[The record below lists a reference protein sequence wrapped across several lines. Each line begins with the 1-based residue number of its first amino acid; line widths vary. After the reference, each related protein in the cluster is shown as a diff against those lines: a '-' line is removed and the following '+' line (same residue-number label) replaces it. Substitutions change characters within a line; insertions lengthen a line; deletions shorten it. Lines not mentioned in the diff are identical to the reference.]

1 MRKITLMCSLFF
13 TASLTA
19 FAEVGE
25 KITSL
30 DQLSNDK
37 VYTITPKDGNRG
49 TWCYDKNNP
58 NVLTSTTRTGD
69 EINMSDVNQQFAF
82 LKSESGRLFVYS
94 IGAQKFF
101 SKGSDVVSLVS
112 EISNENVLSSIL
124 NSTNSDKA
132 NYPWVVAVN
141 GSQLNLC
148 NPGSS
153 DPSGV
158 VLWND
163 LSDNG
168 NSICITE
175 AGNFEQNENVI
186 NYIQEIDKKFDIV
199 EEANAYLKVPA
210 NSVGGYS
217 AMLWNALNEACGSDG
232 KAEFSD
238 LDNPDFETALNN
250 IKAGTPIEFSNDKVY
265 KIQNYVPS
273 NGFLMSRKEATD
285 TCRIFAS
292 AKASELAEIE
302 NSEKWQLYFDGVHYL
317 LYNQGTSK
325 YVQYVAEAQFPT
337 TKDLWLLVDEPTYVN
352 VQKNENKGKGAY
364 TIQDPNCTGHY
375 QYMHVNNSQT
385 DISGVKG
392 WETSADATNFYFIE
406 TEGTAIDL
414 ASVAL
419 NKVKQEGQ
427 TLIDSYIP
435 DPDHAN
441 YVGNY
446 SSASIDALRNA
457 INDVNATVES
467 IQVAIDNVKASK
479 QPQVG
484 KYYILQN
491 TFAFNDGQTKT
502 IFESA
507 DGTNIAWNT
516 KAEGAAELWQFES
529 NGNGKF
535 YLKSAN
541 TGKYVTVNNGFK
553 MQEAQPT
560 NYAIYLV
567 EQSDVDIY
575 TFGLRTS
582 PDVDYTMALSTADG
596 PYKKA
601 GADATNGNY
610 VSTYNGFGNDC
621 PTKWN
626 IIEATSIKQ
635 EIKEVGYATA
645 WFPCAVNIPSGVE
658 VYYVS
663 STENGY
669 AVLQQV
675 TDVIPAKSAVI
686 LKGAKGI
693 YTFEISVDQSLP
705 TINGNC
711 LNGTSIATTLSESV
725 NAYVLANGS
734 KGVGFYILENSND
747 VETPNRTVAANKAY
761 LTIAEPNGIK
771 AFTFD
776 FGGTTGID
784 KPQTAVESEEYYDL
798 QGRRVMNPT
807 KGIYVTKSGKKV
819 LFTK

>member
-19 FAEVGE
+19 FAEVGD

-37 VYTITPKDGNRG
+37 VYTVTPQDGKRG
-49 TWCYDKNNP
+49 TWCYDENNP
-58 NVLTSTTRTGD
+58 DVLTSTTRTGD
-69 EINMSDVNQQFAF
+69 EINMNDVNQQFAF

-101 SKGSDVVSLVS
+101 SKGSGVVSLVS

-158 VLWND
+158 ALYND
-163 LSDNG
+163 LSDGG

-175 AGNFEQNENVI
+175 AGNFEQNENVMK
-186 NYIQEIDKKFDIV
+186 YIQQVDKKFEVV

-232 KAEFSD
+232 KAELSD
-238 LDNPDFETALNN
+238 LDNPNFETALNN
-250 IKAGTPIEFSNDKVY
+250 IKTGTPIEFSNDKVY
-265 KIQNYVPS
+265 IIQNYVAS
-273 NGFLMSRKEATD
+273 NGYLISRQQTD
-285 TCRIFAS
+285 NSQVFSS
-292 AKASELAEIE
+292 AKKGEQTEALPIIE
-302 NSEKWQLYFDGVHYL
+302 NSDKWQAYTDDAGNTL
-317 LYNQGTSK
+317 LYNQGTKK
-325 YVQYVAEAQFPT
+325 YVQYDAN
-337 TKDLWLLVDEPTYVN
+337 KDLWKLTEEPVYSN
-352 VQKNENKGKGAY
+352 IQKNATKGMGAY
-364 TIQDPNCTGHY
+364 SIQDPNYTGHY
-375 QYMHVNNSQT
+375 QYMHVNNGQG

-414 ASVAL
+414 ALVAL

-457 INDVNATVES
+457 INDVNATIES

-479 QPQVG
+479 QPQEG

-645 WFPCAVNIPSGVE
+645 WFPCAVNIPSEVE

-693 YTFEISVDQSLP
+693 YTFEISVDQSIP

-734 KGVGFYILENSND
+734 KGVGFYILENSTD
-747 VETPNRTVAANKAY
+747 VEEPNRTVAANKAY